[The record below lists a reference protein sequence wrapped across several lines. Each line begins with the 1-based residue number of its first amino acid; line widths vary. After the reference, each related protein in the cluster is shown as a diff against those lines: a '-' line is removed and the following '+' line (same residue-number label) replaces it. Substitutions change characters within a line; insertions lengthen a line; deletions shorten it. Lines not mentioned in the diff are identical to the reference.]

1 MNIVI
6 FVVNVSGISFKMFE
20 NIKAKIASGTSV
32 LYSKIPKSF
41 GE

>member
-32 LYSKIPKSF
+32 LYSKTPKSF